1 MPAVQE
7 NFKGVGF
14 ALLAEVEKAFVQKH
28 RYTKAGGLYLVPCD
42 EIIYLNHSCNA
53 NILDSDR
60 GFDIVVSDIA
70 EGKEATCDYRL
81 FHDANELAF
90 QRLCGDQACCKTV

>member
-1 MPAVQE
+1 MLAVQE
-7 NFKGVGF
+7 NFKGVCF
-14 ALLAEVEKAFVQKH
+14 ALLAEVEIAFVQKH
-28 RYTKAGGLYLVPCD
+28 RYTKAGRLYLVPCD

-70 EGKEATCDYRL
+70 EGKEATCDYRRL
-81 FHDANELAF
+81 HDADELAF
-90 QRLCGDQACCKTV
+90 QCLCGD